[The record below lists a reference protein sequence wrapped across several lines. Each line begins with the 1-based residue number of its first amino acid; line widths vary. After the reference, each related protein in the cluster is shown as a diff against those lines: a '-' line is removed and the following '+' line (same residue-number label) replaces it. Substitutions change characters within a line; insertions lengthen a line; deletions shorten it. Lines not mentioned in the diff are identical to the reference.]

1 MFYSCQ
7 LNKIKFYNIYLTAV
21 MVTFSFVMKNF
32 MQYYCGKIMYSPPP
46 FPSPQKMTI
55 IFQSKCTKW
64 KLLRPS
70 LIWFIPYTNL
80 GFHQLL
86 LLSLIFWQKK
96 IKSINNYNKKKILH
110 VCDFKIFS
118 KQKNFLVFFFIG
130 STLNQLQFYKD
141 YFVYTLWSRHGIC
154 IFIMFPLVKFTD
166 LYWGLYWI

>member
-1 MFYSCQ
+1 MEKIIHVLYFLYCFRYINVLQ
-7 LNKIKFYNIYLTAV
+7 LSIEQNKILQYLFNCCHGHVFIRYEKFYAT
-21 MVTFSFVMKNF
+21 
-32 MQYYCGKIMYSPPP
+32 CGKIMYSPPP

-96 IKSINNYNKKKILH
+96 IKSINNYKKKKYFMCVTLKY
-110 VCDFKIFS
+110 FQS
-118 KQKNFLVFFFIG
+118 KRTSWFFFHW
-130 STLNQLQFYKD
+130 LY
-141 YFVYTLWSRHGIC
+141 
-154 IFIMFPLVKFTD
+154 VKSAI
-166 LYWGLYWI
+166 L